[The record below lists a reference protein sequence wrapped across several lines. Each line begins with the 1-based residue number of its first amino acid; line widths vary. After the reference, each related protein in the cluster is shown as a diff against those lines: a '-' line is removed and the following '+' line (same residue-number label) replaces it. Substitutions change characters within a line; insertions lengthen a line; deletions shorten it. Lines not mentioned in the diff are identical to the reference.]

1 MLLDQL
7 GIAVFVE
14 DDAPVAALE
23 RIERKVYLVDGEI
36 GDAAGSEDD
45 DLISAGHQADEL
57 GVARDDELQI
67 PADATS
73 DLTGSSVQC
82 QHVLVGQHA
91 VPDAARRAACAAA
104 TPSASTVVRI
114 IRK

>member
-45 DLISAGHQADEL
+45 DLISAGLHC
-57 GVARDDELQI
+57 R
-67 PADATS
+67 PPP
-73 DLTGSSVQC
+73 
-82 QHVLVGQHA
+82 QHHGYRTRLSTNRIRAVSPRLVGA
-91 VPDAARRAACAAA
+91 EGKPRTTDV
-104 TPSASTVVRI
+104 
-114 IRK
+114 